1 MLKSPSILF
10 FYEIN
15 AALRKVVVD
24 DDVDIEDLR
33 IEELKDKEELE
44 DSKEEPSL
52 EDLQRKED

>member
-1 MLKSPSILF
+1 MLKSLHII
-10 FYEIN
+10 FYETN
-15 AALRKVVVD
+15 AAPRKRVVD